1 MFTFS
6 SLMLT
11 VTKPFWAILGQVP
24 LNIVAFF
31 CRQPSPYPCRGDALS
46 PWRTK
51 GNSPPLPLP
60 VTSAERKMGFY
71 VAQSL
76 QTAGTDCKI
85 GMTNKMEFRWI
96 SILRTH
102 YDMSR
107 LWDLKPSQNSGQSFL
122 NHANNMAGLGLGFR
136 ITTMSSCQTTR
147 DVQAT
152 HFSHSTTVS

>member
-1 MFTFS
+1 M
-6 SLMLT
+6 
-11 VTKPFWAILGQVP
+11 GQVP

-31 CRQPSPYPCRGDALS
+31 CRQPSPYPCRRDALS

-122 NHANNMAGLGLGFR
+122 NHANNMAGLGLGLPRCPHAKPLETSKRHIFLTPPPSAR
-136 ITTMSSCQTTR
+136 SALLLGR
-147 DVQAT
+147 
-152 HFSHSTTVS
+152 STGLSPCLCR